1 MADKQ
6 ACDAYAA
13 EMARRFEDLV
23 TWARD
28 NWPVPSSPL
37 LDSDFEGARR
47 DLNLILGERLSQA
60 QSADQAASPAAGGP
74 QYVSVNPAPWP

>member
-13 EMARRFEDLV
+13 EMARRFDDWV
-23 TWARD
+23 KWARD
-28 NWPVPSSPL
+28 NWPVPISPL

-47 DLNLILGERLSQA
+47 EMHLIVGERLSQA
-60 QSADQAASPAAGGP
+60 TAAEQAPDPAAGGP
-74 QYVSVNPAPWP
+74 QYVSMNPTPWP